1 MSDLITFSTP
11 YTDSN
16 VFAKILR
23 GELPNI
29 TVYENDHCLA
39 FMDIMPQREGHTL
52 VIPKEPAVTF
62 LDISPEALATLIQNT
77 QIVARAVQKGLNAEG
92 FSIVQLNGSRG
103 GQTVP
108 HIHFHIL
115 PGSILDAGAHATV
128 ASDPAHLEAVA
139 SKIRAAF

>member
-1 MSDLITFSTP
+1 MSDSITFNTP
-11 YTDSN
+11 YDDAN

-23 GELPNI
+23 GEIPNI
-29 TVYENDHCLA
+29 TVFENEHCLA

-62 LDISPEALATLIQNT
+62 LDIRPEALASLIQHT
-77 QIVARAVQKGLNAEG
+77 QIVAKAVQKGLNAEG

-115 PGSILDAGAHATV
+115 PGSILDARAHASV
-128 ASDPAHLEAVA
+128 ASDPQHLETIAK
-139 SKIRAAF
+139 KIRAAF